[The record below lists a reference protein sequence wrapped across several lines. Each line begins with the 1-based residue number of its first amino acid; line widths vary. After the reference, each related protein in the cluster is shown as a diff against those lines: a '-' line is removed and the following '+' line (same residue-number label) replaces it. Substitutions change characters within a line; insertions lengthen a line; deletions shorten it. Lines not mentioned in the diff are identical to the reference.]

1 MKCTLPRGNGLV
13 PLPSPCVD
21 TGLGLERGAMIL
33 QDADSN
39 FDTDGFRLIMDWV
52 EAESGVG
59 YRDNPL
65 GEKGHRVLADHGRA
79 MTFLI
84 ADGVTPSNEGR
95 GYIARRIIRR
105 AVQYGQRIGLER
117 VHRIPAVVIEQM
129 GEAYPYLLEHA
140 AEIEKAVRQ
149 EEERFSETLARGLK
163 VFEELAG
170 ADALSADDAFVLA
183 TTYGLPIQLTA
194 EPD

>member
-1 MKCTLPRGNGLV
+1 SVSRDTTGGNAAAA
-13 PLPSPCVD
+13 PSP
-21 TGLGLERGAMIL
+21 
-33 QDADSN
+33 
-39 FDTDGFRLIMDWV
+39 
-52 EAESGVG
+52 
-59 YRDNPL
+59 
-65 GEKGHRVLADHGRA
+65 
-79 MTFLI
+79 
-84 ADGVTPSNEGR
+84 
-95 GYIARRIIRR
+95 RRITRG

-183 TTYGLPIQLTA
+183 TTDGFPLQLTA